1 MELLY
6 QEDTCHEGNILDF
19 AISDMFIYTTGS
31 DQSLRVFDCENGTL
45 LIAPMEEMEADALA
59 VQGYHL
65 IARCGGGQA
74 MFVFKYADGMEELEE
89 EDFIECD
96 EGEEPCSG

>member
-1 MELLY
+1 MY
-6 QEDTCHEGNILDF
+6 QEDTCHEGKILDF
-19 AISDMFIYTTGS
+19 AINDMFIFTTGS
-31 DQSLRVFDCENGTL
+31 DLSLRVFDSENGTL
-45 LIAPMEEMEADALA
+45 LIEPMEEMEADALT

-89 EDFIECD
+89 VDFIECCE
-96 EGEEPCSG
+96 EG